1 MNNKWWVISV
11 IALALFGA
19 AMVFVTA
26 DSRVLL
32 KAEKAR
38 VKELEQQVNELKLQA
53 GKHHTD
59 SKESEAKAETI
70 IEKIKYI
77 RQDET
82 KIVDSVTRLSDDSL
96 VVELQRSL
104 ADIDSHRRP
113 DGLLVRPQSGQ

>member
-38 VKELEQQVNELKLQA
+38 VKELEQQVNDLKEQA
-53 GKHHTD
+53 GKHHAD
-59 SKESEAKAETI
+59 SKESEAKAENI

-77 RQDET
+77 RQYET

-96 VVELQRSL
+96 ASELQRSL
-104 ADIDSHRRP
+104 SDLNSHRRP
-113 DGLLVRPQSGQ
+113 DGLLVRP